1 LTFRWGTYGGAE
13 IILISNLVRNRKDSK
28 REEYLEKGQK
38 GFFLVVF

>member
-1 LTFRWGTYGGAE
+1 VGHLWGAE

-28 REEYLEKGQK
+28 IEEYLEKGQK